1 MKSFNI
7 GDVCAAVKGSL
18 SMCGLEE
25 TVIKSVTTDSR
36 KITEGSLFIPLKGE
50 KFDGHDFI
58 NQAFEKGA
66 VCCLSEKNVDCSGVV
81 TVSYTHLDVYKR
93 QCVKTWLLL
102 LNTEL
107 VKKPKLKAIHTEA
120 KQVRHSRHQEVKEN
134 IQFHL

>member
-1 MKSFNI
+1 
-7 GDVCAAVKGSL
+7 
-18 SMCGLEE
+18 MCGLEE

-81 TVSYTHLDVYKR
+81 IYVEDTRKALLDLASFYRGLFDIKVCAITGSVGKTTTKDMIASVLSQKYK
-93 QCVKTWLLL
+93 
-102 LNTEL
+102 
-107 VKKPKLKAIHTEA
+107 HT
-120 KQVRHSRHQEVKEN
+120 
-134 IQFHL
+134 